1 MKWLGHV
8 ARIGILR
15 NANEVTIVNCEM
27 KDNLKDM
34 VVDRKTILK
43 IVLNN

>member
-1 MKWLGHV
+1 MKRLGHV

-34 VVDRKTILK
+34 VVHRKMILK
-43 IVLNN
+43 IVLNK

>member
-8 ARIGILR
+8 TRIGILR
-15 NANEVTIVNCEM
+15 NSKEVTIVNCET

-34 VVDRKTILK
+34 VVDRK
-43 IVLNN
+43 VY